1 MNREQVHTAF
11 LGLRIPPIVKDRL
24 IRVAANRHL
33 SVSQLVRLMIEDKLR
48 REIKMQN
55 GTG

>member
-11 LGLRIPPIVKDRL
+11 LGLRIPPLVKDRL
-24 IRVAANRHL
+24 IRVATKRHL